1 VLEDK
6 VQLPRL
12 YYAWRGV
19 KAFHEDDASL
29 DVVAYVLAGDK
40 NSRLYKRLVYDLQ
53 VAQDVSAFNN
63 SQRLDGGFQIVVT
76 PKPGHTPAEMAK
88 LVNEELQKL
97 LATGITERE
106 LARAQNTTRAQ
117 FLDRIA
123 SDLGK
128 ADQLNYYNYFV
139 GTPDYAQQDAARY
152 DKVTLA
158 DVKRVAGAYLNKPR
172 VTLTVVPEGK
182 RDLMVTGVIQ

>member
-1 VLEDK
+1 
-6 VQLPRL
+6 
-12 YYAWRGV
+12 V
-19 KAFHEDDASL
+19 KAFHDDDAAL
-29 DVVAYVLAGDK
+29 DLVAYVLAGDK

-63 SQRLDGGFQIVVT
+63 GQRLDGGFLIVVT
-76 PKPGHTPAEMAK
+76 PKPGHTPTEMAK
-88 LVNEELQKL
+88 LVNEEVQKFVTDG
-97 LATGITERE
+97 ATERE
-106 LARAQNTTRAQ
+106 LARAQNSTRTQ

-139 GTPDYAQQDAARY
+139 GTPDYARQDAARY

-158 DVKRVAGAYLNKPR
+158 DLKRVAGSYLLKPR
-172 VTLTVVPEGK
+172 ITLTVVPEGK
-182 RDLMVTGVIQ
+182 RELMVTGVIQ